1 MSAGVTYK
9 GKAVHI
15 RAAFPEDDTMVLVS
29 YKKNGPMFKVSPS
42 ELIGYTV
49 KK

>member
-9 GKAVHI
+9 GKAVYI
-15 RAAFPEDDTMVLVS
+15 RATFPEDDTMVLVS

-42 ELIGYTV
+42 ELIGYII